1 MQFSRKA
8 LGPRWAWT
16 TVLAA
21 LLFAAIYLLDSV
33 LRTNT
38 GFGTA
43 DMQFVRSGFGL
54 RTIADHWL
62 RPIDAVQVGL
72 VFGLDFLFI
81 ALYGTALFF
90 GALAALDRF
99 APNPGVARRIMIRLA
114 LAPIGAA
121 ICDAAENVLQ
131 LWMLTHTPTNV
142 LASYALEATAA
153 KWLGITIGVALS
165 LAALVGRW
173 IPRRA

>member
-1 MQFSRKA
+1 MQISRKA

-16 TVLAA
+16 TILAV
-21 LLFAAIYLLDSV
+21 LLFAVIYLLDSS
-33 LRTNT
+33 LRADT

-43 DMQFVRSGFGL
+43 DMQFVRSGYGL
-54 RTIADHWL
+54 RTIADRWL
-62 RPIDAVQVGL
+62 APTDAVQVGF

-81 ALYGTALFF
+81 VAYGTALTF
-90 GALAALDRF
+90 GAIAALDRF
-99 APNPGVARRIMIRLA
+99 APRPGLWRKIMTRLA

-131 LWMLTHTPTNV
+131 LWMLVHTPTNV

-153 KWLGITIGVALS
+153 KWLGIAIGVTLS
-165 LAALVGRW
+165 VAALIGRW
-173 IPRRA
+173 VPRRG